1 MDRNIK
7 FGFWNYAPFGIISNK
22 EAVKDWAEVGANL
35 PMSFVY
41 DYKTS
46 KKEYML
52 ELLNECEKHN
62 LKLIISDTRT
72 LFTNLRS
79 LSKEEFR
86 KQVKVAYNDF
96 GKHKAAFGFY
106 LGDEPSPKE
115 TDLFIEA
122 AKIVKD
128 EMPELT
134 PFGNLLP
141 YFGCKDSIPGASNKD
156 NEYYAKI
163 LNKILEE
170 TKLPVIGY
178 DQYTQCF
185 DDLSNPEKGIDSY
198 FIGLENYYKNCKKNN
213 VDFIMSLLS
222 VGHWNYRVPTEDD
235 IRWQISTAFAH
246 GARGIIWFY
255 FYQNDKD
262 YSYRLSPFT
271 NYELKKTPMFDIIAR
286 EQYLF
291 KKTFEEQFNKME
303 LTDVYHLG
311 HLFDEEKRF
320 VYDEHI
326 SEILTDRKFPVIIS
340 YYKEFDS
347 DKKFVSFVNGSQK
360 YSNLFRITFASGDKE
375 VFWLAPGEMRL
386 FELKK

>member
-1 MDRNIK
+1 MDKNIK
-7 FGFWNYAPFGIISNK
+7 FGFWNYAPFGIISNQD
-22 EAVKDWAEVGANL
+22 AVKDWVEVGSNL
-35 PMSFVY
+35 PMSFIY
-41 DYKTS
+41 DS
-46 KKEYML
+46 KKDKPSSMI
-52 ELLNECEKHN
+52 ELLDECEKNN

-79 LSKEEFR
+79 LSIDEFR
-86 KQVKVAYNDF
+86 KQVKEAYKDF
-96 GKHKAAFGFY
+96 GKHKATFGFF
-106 LGDEPSPKE
+106 LGDEPSPDE
-115 TDLFIEA
+115 TDLFIDA
-122 AKIVKD
+122 AKIVLE
-128 EMPELT
+128 EMPNLT

-141 YFGCKDSIPGASNKD
+141 YFGCGDAVLDIGNK
-156 NEYYAKI
+156 NFEFYYKLLQRI
-163 LNKILEE
+163 LKE

-178 DQYTQCF
+178 DQYTQCL
-185 DDLSNPEKGIDSY
+185 DEVSNQEAGINSY
-198 FIGLENYYKNCKKNN
+198 FIGLDKYFENCKQNN
-213 VDFIMSLLS
+213 VPFLMSLLS

-246 GARGIIWFY
+246 GARGVIWFY

-303 LTDVYHLG
+303 LTAVYHLG
-311 HLFDEEKRF
+311 HLYDEEKRF

-326 SEILTDRKFPVIIS
+326 KEILTDRKFPVIIS
-340 YYKEFDS
+340 YYKEFNS
-347 DKKFVSFVNGSQK
+347 EKKWVSFVNGSQK
-360 YSNLFRITFASGDKE
+360 YSNLFRITFTDGRKE

-386 FELKK
+386 FELK